1 MRLKEARI
9 PAPETRSDDM
19 DLVSRALAR
28 DRDAFRTIMKRNNQ
42 RLYRIARAVVR
53 DDAEAEDVVQE
64 AYLLA
69 FSHLDAFRGA
79 SRLSTW
85 LSRITMNEALGRL
98 RKKRRAEGNG
108 LGPMAAAAE
117 AEIIPFPLNVE
128 GGNPERAM
136 AQRQILRLV
145 EQATENLPEAFRTV
159 FIARVIEGMSVEETA
174 ELLGVRP
181 QTVKTRLHRARA
193 LVRKELDAKI
203 GPVLLDAFPF
213 AGQRCD
219 RLTAAVLARLGF
231 DA

>member
-9 PAPETRSDDM
+9 PAPKTRSDDM

-98 RKKRRAEGNG
+98 RKKRRAEGSG
-108 LGPMAAAAE
+108 LAPMAAAAE

>member
-1 MRLKEARI
+1 
-9 PAPETRSDDM
+9 
-19 DLVSRALAR
+19 
-28 DRDAFRTIMKRNNQ
+28 
-42 RLYRIARAVVR
+42 
-53 DDAEAEDVVQE
+53 
-64 AYLLA
+64 
-69 FSHLDAFRGA
+69 
-79 SRLSTW
+79 
-85 LSRITMNEALGRL
+85 
-98 RKKRRAEGNG
+98 
-108 LGPMAAAAE
+108 MAAAAE

-174 ELLGVRP
+174 ELLGVQP